1 MTNSEANL
9 TPSNESEFRLLAI
22 GAADGRYQNKLTE
35 LPKWVSEY
43 GLIKQRIHVE
53 CEWLITL
60 SEAPDI
66 THVRALADGE
76 RDYLRNIAE
85 HLSLADATSVKETER
100 TTNHDVKAVEYF
112 VKNKIAANAELA
124 DLLEWVHFACTS
136 EDINNTAYGLMLKGA
151 VQQVLVPQMELVLST
166 IDDLARRNADLP
178 MLSRTHG
185 QTASPT
191 TLGKELKNVAA
202 RLQRQLEQL
211 RAIQIMGKFNGAVGN
226 FNAHVLAYPEA
237 DWQALSAD
245 FVTNL
250 GLTYNAW
257 TTQIEPHDYIAEVF
271 HTIMRFNQV
280 LLDFDRD
287 IWSYISIG
295 YFSQR
300 KVEGETGSSTMP
312 HKINPIDFENS
323 EGNIGVA
330 NSLMDHMAQK
340 LPVSRWQRDLSDST
354 VLRNIGTALAHSS
367 IAYQATLKGLSRLDV
382 NEAAIS
388 ADIDQ
393 AWEVLAEAV
402 QTVMRKHG
410 MSEPYER
417 LKTATRGREMDETSY
432 QEILIELDLPAQ
444 ALAELSGLRPGSY
457 IGLAS
462 RLARLELP

>member
-1 MTNSEANL
+1 MTNNKPNL
-9 TPSNESEFRLLAI
+9 TPTNEREFRLLAI

-35 LPKWVSEY
+35 LPQWVSEY

-53 CEWLITL
+53 CEWLIAL
-60 SEAPDI
+60 SEAEDI
-66 THVRALADGE
+66 THVRALSVAE
-76 RDYLRNIAE
+76 RDYLRGIAK
-85 HLSLADATSVKETER
+85 HLSLADAVSVKDTER

-112 VKNKIAANAELA
+112 VKSKIAANENLA

-151 VQQVLVPQMELVLST
+151 VQQVVMPQMELVVST
-166 IDDLARRNADLP
+166 IDELAANNADIP

-191 TLGKELKNVAA
+191 TLGKEMKNVAA
-202 RLQRQLEQL
+202 RLQRQLGQL
-211 RAIQIMGKFNGAVGN
+211 QAIQLMGKFNGAVGN
-226 FNAHVLAYPEA
+226 FNAHALAFPDA
-237 DWQALSAD
+237 DWQVLSAD
-245 FVTNL
+245 FVTSL
-250 GLTYNAW
+250 GLTYNPW

-271 HTIMRFNQV
+271 HSIMRFNQV

-300 KVEGETGSSTMP
+300 KIEGETGSSTMP

-323 EGNIGVA
+323 EGNVGVA
-330 NSLMDHMAQK
+330 NALMDHMAQK

-382 NEAAIS
+382 NEAAIR
-388 ADIDQ
+388 ADINQ

-417 LKTATRGREMDETSY
+417 LKTATRGRVLDETSY
-432 QEILIELDLPAQ
+432 QEVLSELELPAE
-444 ALAELSGLRPGSY
+444 AMAELSGLRPESY
-457 IGLAS
+457 IGLAAQ
-462 RLARLELP
+462 LARLELP